1 MNRSAL
7 LCAGAALSV
16 AAVTACSSPADTGDD
31 AAATGPAAATGSASS
46 AGQGDP
52 AAACAGLP
60 EMQTTVYPG
69 GDPDAPPP
77 TTEQLRDWATA
88 VRPSFETVAAN
99 VPDDLADEI
108 ATLRAAVDGA
118 DAGIPIDL
126 ADPAVP
132 GASTALDS
140 WAHGACGFTTLD
152 VVNTGT
158 ELTGV
163 PATLPAGPLSV
174 SFRNDGP
181 PDQAGFVALVA
192 ELQDGSTVTPEQ
204 VVSGE
209 VQFEDVVQSISA
221 AQPGSDPVGYTTMS
235 LTPGR
240 YLVVTPLGGPP
251 EFGGLV
257 ATEFRVD

>member
-1 MNRSAL
+1 MTRPAL
-7 LCAGAALSV
+7 LCAGAALSL
-16 AAVTACSSPADTGDD
+16 AALTACSPGADTADASAPPPGTTAASPAPSGV
-31 AAATGPAAATGSASS
+31 PA
-46 AGQGDP
+46 DP
-52 AAACAGLP
+52 AAACAALP

-69 GDPDAPPP
+69 GDPEAPPP
-77 TTEQLRDWATA
+77 TAEALQSWASA
-88 VRPSFETVAAN
+88 VRPSFEAVAGN

-108 ATLRAAVDGA
+108 ATLRTAVDGA
-118 DAGIPIDL
+118 GAGTPIDL
-126 ADPAVP
+126 ADPSVQS
-132 GASTALDS
+132 ASTALDG

-174 SFRNDGP
+174 SFRNDSP

-192 ELQDGSTVTPEQ
+192 KLQDGATVTPEQ
-204 VVSGE
+204 VAGGE
-209 VQFEDVVQSISA
+209 VEFESVVQSISA
-221 AQPGSDPVGYTTMS
+221 AQPGGDPVGYTTLT

-251 EFGGLV
+251 EFGALL
-257 ATEFRVD
+257 ATEFSVA